1 MTDALMYSE
10 SVSELLCSGTRYIS
24 SVPKKEKIIC
34 RQLAS
39 GYKVSDLYTTPL
51 ECVYTLKKEN
61 ILGGLFLN
69 LFLLTFAS
77 FLAPVKSHFC

>member
-1 MTDALMYSE
+1 MQWHSIY
-10 SVSELLCSGTRYIS
+10 
-24 SVPKKEKIIC
+24 IIC
-34 RQLAS
+34 TKKREDYLLTT
-39 GYKVSDLYTTPL
+39 GKLSDLYTTPL